1 MMAALGIMREQSMRY
16 NIKKTLSTSALALI
30 LSFGYVNCCSAQGIV
45 SLANNAKANN
55 MADEIPD
62 EISLFGDDNADTKV
76 ITPAKSTTGV
86 KSAAELLGNVNNVK
100 NAPQNVNNSVKS
112 AKDLLNKQAKP
123 ASNGVKSAA
132 ELLGTANANKPAA
145 SNNGVKS
152 AAELL
157 GQKNIPQP
165 MGQNSSAS
173 VKSAAQLLGQKSPQ
187 AQEQPT
193 KVQNVMPK
201 ASNIDI
207 KVIDDVED
215 AVFDQMSDLEK
226 QTAIL
231 NLELKKEKVK
241 SDIESLKA
249 IQEKARQEEQARK
262 DEAKRKI
269 QEWENAEKR
278 KILQEQ
284 QKLKELEL
292 AYEKERQEKLLN
304 SYKTKMLEEKQDF
317 ISSRADAFKEIAEL
331 RDERQK
337 LINDF
342 KARFMQLTELTDKAT
357 SEAIRIRDNYAK
369 TVSDLQTQI
378 SILKARLETEDSQN
392 PFANEEKKAEE
403 EELQQKGVKL
413 NDMYAIMEIRGQGD
427 VLTAKLINESGTPF
441 LVKVGTALQSGH
453 VIDEITPTYVRAD
466 KDGKKDYLYFSAG
479 GILDK
484 EPIPSAGINFKASSE
499 EDVPQSASQ
508 AILTEGIP
516 GVAAEMTVR

>member
-284 QKLKELEL
+284 QKLKELE
-292 AYEKERQEKLLN
+292 E
-304 SYKTKMLEEKQDF
+304 ML
-317 ISSRADAFKEIAEL
+317 
-331 RDERQK
+331 
-337 LINDF
+337 
-342 KARFMQLTELTDKAT
+342 
-357 SEAIRIRDNYAK
+357 
-369 TVSDLQTQI
+369 
-378 SILKARLETEDSQN
+378 
-392 PFANEEKKAEE
+392 
-403 EELQQKGVKL
+403 
-413 NDMYAIMEIRGQGD
+413 
-427 VLTAKLINESGTPF
+427 
-441 LVKVGTALQSGH
+441 
-453 VIDEITPTYVRAD
+453 
-466 KDGKKDYLYFSAG
+466 
-479 GILDK
+479 
-484 EPIPSAGINFKASSE
+484 
-499 EDVPQSASQ
+499 
-508 AILTEGIP
+508 
-516 GVAAEMTVR
+516 